1 MIADLVIGLVGK
13 ALGLG
18 SGILEKKQ
26 KLQEMKL
33 EGATKIAVAQ
43 AEAEVA
49 RLNKSID
56 AEISWD
62 AAAVQQMDK
71 SWKDEYLTLMLSAP
85 MILAFLGDWGRTAVS
100 EGFSAIQGAPDWY
113 KVAFLTTIAASFGI
127 RALVDKFGFGKK

>member
-1 MIADLVIGLVGK
+1 MALLTILTTLLGLGGK
-13 ALGLG
+13 AL
-18 SGILEKKQ
+18 EKR
-26 KLQEMKL
+26 QELKEIEI
-33 EGATKIAVAQ
+33 EGRTRVLVAQ

-62 AAAVQQMDK
+62 AASVQQMQH

-85 MILAFLGDWGRTAVS
+85 MILAFLGEWGRTAVA
-100 EGFSAIQGAPDWY
+100 EGFAAVQGAPDWY